1 MLWEGRGK
9 ERKRGMWPGRERRG
23 LFFAWASS
31 NWSRTSIFAIFGANA
46 QLLTKTKAVAM
57 GNALARILTMLMFL
71 LLSYQGDYDIAA
83 PWHLEQIRT
92 DERRHG
98 IIIPDLAGCSVLKHT
113 QTHTLQAKTRGRR
126 ARQAASMSNASR
138 HFLSTVI
145 FASPQLVRSIDERF
159 SVFVAYWLDFPACF

>member
-1 MLWEGRGK
+1 
-9 ERKRGMWPGRERRG
+9 
-23 LFFAWASS
+23 
-31 NWSRTSIFAIFGANA
+31 
-46 QLLTKTKAVAM
+46 
-57 GNALARILTMLMFL
+57 MFL

-98 IIIPDLAGCSVLKHT
+98 IIIPDLTGCSVLKHT

-159 SVFVAYWLDFPACF
+159 SVFVAYWAGLSSLLLGLHMACFLDRSLAYPAVLFAANRVV